1 MRKTFMFTVAAPTL
15 VFISTCGVAQAETV
29 GRYECNIVGTASQEA
44 IGDHDGHRISSVQ
57 YACVGVDGLLKGA
70 LYTGSSTSEWDGPK
84 GQYMNGIGVVRAPNG
99 IVVTQV
105 TEGTG
110 SVVMKDGKP
119 IGSEASGKAL
129 WQFASGVFAPLSGK
143 TVRWAVQPAGF
154 NRFSLEVTTDGEVA
168 AATKQ

>member
-1 MRKTFMFTVAAPTL
+1 MRKTFIFTVAAPTL
-15 VFISTCGVAQAETV
+15 VFISTCGMAQAETV
-29 GRYECNIVGTASQEA
+29 GRYDCSVVGAATQDPV
-44 IGDHDGHRISSVQ
+44 GDREGHRITSVQ

-70 LYTGSSTSEWDGPK
+70 LYTESSTSEWDGPK

-119 IGSEASGKAL
+119 MASASGANGSMCPTRPSSPSRTAL
-129 WQFASGVFAPLSGK
+129 GAQWCGRFILTTTRSYAASCPEA
-143 TVRWAVQPAGF
+143 
-154 NRFSLEVTTDGEVA
+154 
-168 AATKQ
+168 